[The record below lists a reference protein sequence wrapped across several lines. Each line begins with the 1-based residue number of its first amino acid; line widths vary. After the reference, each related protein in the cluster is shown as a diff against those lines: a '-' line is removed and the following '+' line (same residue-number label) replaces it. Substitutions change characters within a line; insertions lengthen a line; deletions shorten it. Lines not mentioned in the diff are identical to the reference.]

1 MHSPKNLLIHSIIR
15 KFVSNYQYNSS
26 TIMNHYI
33 VSARKYR
40 PSTFDSV
47 VGQKALTATLKN
59 AIASG
64 RLAHSYLFC
73 GSRGVGKT
81 SCARIF
87 AKTINCQS
95 PTATGEACNE
105 CDSCRAFN
113 EGNSLNIIELD
124 AASNNSVDDIRQL
137 VEQVQVPPGQG
148 KYRVF
153 IVDEVHMLSSA
164 AFNAFLKTLEEPP
177 SYVIFILATTEK
189 HKIIPTILSRC
200 QIYDFNR
207 ISVRDIADHLAYVAR
222 TEGMTAEPSALSVI
236 ARKADGAMRDALS
249 IFDQVAA
256 SSRGNIT
263 YASTIENLNVL
274 DFNYYNRLLDCFL
287 EGKVLETW
295 LIYKEIRDRGFDSH
309 FFINGLA
316 DYMRDLMVAR
326 DPSTIQLL
334 EADDEVRAVM
344 AERAVKC
351 HPEFIYRAMNLCND
365 ADLNYRT
372 ASNKQFLVELTLAK
386 ICQLLSP
393 SPGNS
398 GEGEG
403 QLKPIAAN
411 ASQPSPAPAPAP
423 ASATVASEPKARYT
437 ANVQQPQPQ
446 QQQPMPAA
454 QRPANIPPAP
464 PAQPAGQRRP
474 VSRPGTSTFSL
485 SGTVRQQGSTPGA
498 QPGSAV
504 PGNHAQKRS
513 NTYTLD
519 DLHKAWLNFMKAN
532 PTCHIL
538 INTMR
543 ASYPAPVEGHT
554 YRIMI
559 ENEKQREELETH
571 MQSLLTFL
579 RDAVGNDDITLT
591 IELNQGESSPHTWNE
606 RQVLQHML
614 ETNPEMRELIEGLQ
628 LSIG

>member
-1 MHSPKNLLIHSIIR
+1 
-15 KFVSNYQYNSS
+15 
-26 TIMNHYI
+26 MNHYI

-59 AIASG
+59 AISSG

-87 AKTINCQS
+87 AKTINCLS
-95 PTATGEACNE
+95 PTPAGEECNQ

-207 ISVRDIADHLAYVAR
+207 ITVRDIVDHLAYVAAS
-222 TEGMTAEPSALSVI
+222 EGMTAEPAALSVI

-263 YASTIENLNVL
+263 YAGTIENLNVL
-274 DFNYYNRLLDCFL
+274 DSNYYNRLLDCFL
-287 EGKVLETW
+287 QGKTLETW
-295 LIYKEIRDRGFDSH
+295 LIYKEIRDKGFDSH

-326 DPSTIQLL
+326 EPSTIVLL
-334 EADDEVRAVM
+334 EADDEVRNAM
-344 AERAVKC
+344 AQRAAKC
-351 HPEFIYRAMNLCND
+351 HPEFIYRAMNLCNE

-393 SPGNS
+393 SPVNS

-403 QLKPIAAN
+403 QLQNIAAN
-411 ASQPSPAPAPAP
+411 GAANATRPQQQQQQQPQQPQ
-423 ASATVASEPKARYT
+423 
-437 ANVQQPQPQ
+437 QQPQPAAR
-446 QQQPMPAA
+446 PAA
-454 QRPANIPPAP
+454 PL
-464 PAQPAGQRRP
+464 GT
-474 VSRPGTSTFSL
+474 SRP
-485 SGTVRQQGSTPGA
+485 
-498 QPGSAV
+498 SAV
-504 PGNHAQKRS
+504 PSRPTVKLGTGKTFSITGRNTANGAASNAQGQGTSATQLRDAK
-513 NTYTLD
+513 YTVEQ
-519 DLHKAWLNFMKAN
+519 LNAGWQAFMKAN
-532 PTCHIL
+532 PTYHIL
-538 INTMR
+538 VNTMR
-543 ASYPAPVEGHT
+543 ASYPALVEGHT
-554 YRIMI
+554 YRVMV

-571 MQSLLTFL
+571 MQPLLATL
-579 RDAVGNDDITLT
+579 RDATANDHISII
-591 IELNQGESSPHTWNE
+591 IELNQGEASPHTWNE
-606 RQVLQHML
+606 REVLQHMV
-614 ETNPEMRELIEGLQ
+614 EKNPEMRDFIESLQ

>member
-1 MHSPKNLLIHSIIR
+1 MD
-15 KFVSNYQYNSS
+15 
-26 TIMNHYI
+26 HYI

-87 AKTINCQS
+87 AKTINCLS
-95 PTATGEACNE
+95 PTPEGEACNE

-137 VEQVQVPPGQG
+137 VEQVQIPPGQG
-148 KYRVF
+148 RYRVF

-207 ISVRDIADHLAYVAR
+207 ITVRDMVDHLTYVAKS
-222 TEGMTAEPSALSVI
+222 EGITAEPSALNII

-263 YASTIENLNVL
+263 YRSTIDNLNVL

-287 EGKVLETW
+287 EGKVLDSW
-295 LIYKEIRDRGFDSH
+295 LIYKEIRDKGFDSH
-309 FFINGLA
+309 FFINGVA

-326 DPSTIQLL
+326 DPSTIVLL
-334 EADDEVRAVM
+334 EADDDARKAM
-344 AERAVKC
+344 AEKAVKC
-351 HPEFIYRAMNLCND
+351 HPEFIYRAMNLCNE

-398 GEGEG
+398 GEGGG
-403 QLKPIAAN
+403 QLQKIADSN
-411 ASQPSPAPAPAP
+411 TPSAPVQQAATTAAAPAAP
-423 ASATVASEPKARYT
+423 
-437 ANVQQPQPQ
+437 NVQPKTPVTAT
-446 QQQPMPAA
+446 PAQTSTSA
-454 QRPANIPPAP
+454 ASLQKPVTSPLPPPAAP
-464 PAQPAGQRRP
+464 PAGKRIIKKT
-474 VSRPGTSTFSL
+474 GIGTFSI
-485 SGTVRQQGSTPGA
+485 SGNDGNTSQQSSSLTPA
-498 QPGSAV
+498 ATQQRDAAYTPEQLNSAW
-504 PGNHAQKRS
+504 QS
-513 NTYTLD
+513 YI
-519 DLHKAWLNFMKAN
+519 KAH
-532 PTCHIL
+532 PTSHIL

-543 ASYPAPVEGHT
+543 ASFPSPMEGHT
-554 YRIMI
+554 YRVMV
-559 ENEKQREELETH
+559 ENEKQREEMMSAMPSILSTLH
-571 MQSLLTFL
+571 
-579 RDAVGNDDITLT
+579 DATSNDHIMITVE
-591 IELNQGESSPHTWNE
+591 INQGEASPHTWNE
-606 RQVLQHML
+606 RQVLNHMV
-614 ETNPEMRELIEGLQ
+614 ENNPGLRDFIDDMQ
-628 LSIG
+628 LTIG

>member
-1 MHSPKNLLIHSIIR
+1 MD
-15 KFVSNYQYNSS
+15 
-26 TIMNHYI
+26 HYI

-87 AKTINCQS
+87 AKTINCLS
-95 PTATGEACNE
+95 PTPEGEACNE

-113 EGNSLNIIELD
+113 EGNSLNIVELD

-137 VEQVQVPPGQG
+137 VEQVQIPPGQG
-148 KYRVF
+148 RYRVF

-207 ISVRDIADHLAYVAR
+207 ITVRDMVDHLTYVAKS
-222 TEGMTAEPSALSVI
+222 EGITAEPSALNII

-263 YASTIENLNVL
+263 YRSTIDNLNVL

-287 EGKVLETW
+287 EGKVLDSW
-295 LIYKEIRDRGFDSH
+295 LIYKEIRDKGFDSH
-309 FFINGLA
+309 FFINGVA

-326 DPSTIQLL
+326 DPSTIVLL
-334 EADDEVRAVM
+334 EADDDARKAM
-344 AERAVKC
+344 AEKAVKC
-351 HPEFIYRAMNLCND
+351 HPEFIYRAMNLCNE

-398 GEGEG
+398 GEGGG
-403 QLKPIAAN
+403 QLQKIADSN
-411 ASQPSPAPAPAP
+411 TPSAPVQQAATTAAAPAAP
-423 ASATVASEPKARYT
+423 
-437 ANVQQPQPQ
+437 NVQPKTPVTATPAQTSTSAASPQKPVTS
-446 QQQPMPAA
+446 PLPPPA
-454 QRPANIPPAP
+454 AP
-464 PAQPAGQRRP
+464 PAGKRIIKKT
-474 VSRPGTSTFSL
+474 GIGTFSI
-485 SGTVRQQGSTPGA
+485 SGNDGNTSQQSSSLTPAATQQRDAAYTPG
-498 QPGSAV
+498 QLNSAW
-504 PGNHAQKRS
+504 QS
-513 NTYTLD
+513 YI
-519 DLHKAWLNFMKAN
+519 KAH
-532 PTCHIL
+532 PTSHIL

-543 ASYPAPVEGHT
+543 ASFPSPMEGHT
-554 YRIMI
+554 YRVMV
-559 ENEKQREELETH
+559 ENEKQREEMMSAMPSILSTLH
-571 MQSLLTFL
+571 
-579 RDAVGNDDITLT
+579 DATSNDHIMITVE
-591 IELNQGESSPHTWNE
+591 INQGETSPHTWNE
-606 RQVLQHML
+606 RQVLNHMV
-614 ETNPEMRELIEGLQ
+614 ENNPGLRDFIDDMQ
-628 LSIG
+628 LTIG

>member
-1 MHSPKNLLIHSIIR
+1 MD
-15 KFVSNYQYNSS
+15 
-26 TIMNHYI
+26 HYI

-87 AKTINCQS
+87 AKTINCLS
-95 PTATGEACNE
+95 PTPEGEACNE

-137 VEQVQVPPGQG
+137 VEQVQIPPGQG
-148 KYRVF
+148 RYRVF

-207 ISVRDIADHLAYVAR
+207 ITVRDMVDHLTYVAKS
-222 TEGMTAEPSALSVI
+222 EGITAEPSALNII

-263 YASTIENLNVL
+263 YRSTIDNLNVL

-287 EGKVLETW
+287 EGKVLDSW
-295 LIYKEIRDRGFDSH
+295 LIYKEIRDKGFDSH
-309 FFINGLA
+309 FFINGVA

-326 DPSTIQLL
+326 DPSTIVLL
-334 EADDEVRAVM
+334 EADDDARKAM
-344 AERAVKC
+344 AEKAVKC
-351 HPEFIYRAMNLCND
+351 HPEFIYRAMNLCNE

-398 GEGEG
+398 GEGGG
-403 QLKPIAAN
+403 QLQKIADSN
-411 ASQPSPAPAPAP
+411 TPSAPVQQAATTAAAPAAP
-423 ASATVASEPKARYT
+423 
-437 ANVQQPQPQ
+437 NVQPKTPVTATPAQTSTSAASPQKPVTS
-446 QQQPMPAA
+446 PLPPPA
-454 QRPANIPPAP
+454 AP
-464 PAQPAGQRRP
+464 PAGKRIIKKT
-474 VSRPGTSTFSL
+474 GIGTFSI
-485 SGTVRQQGSTPGA
+485 SGNDGNTAQQSSSLTPA
-498 QPGSAV
+498 ATQQRDAAYTPEQLNSAW
-504 PGNHAQKRS
+504 QS
-513 NTYTLD
+513 YI
-519 DLHKAWLNFMKAN
+519 KAH
-532 PTCHIL
+532 PTSHIL

-543 ASYPAPVEGHT
+543 ASFPSPMEGHT
-554 YRIMI
+554 YRVMV
-559 ENEKQREELETH
+559 ENEKQREEMMSAMPSILSTLH
-571 MQSLLTFL
+571 
-579 RDAVGNDDITLT
+579 DATSNDHIMITVE
-591 IELNQGESSPHTWNE
+591 INQGEASPHTWNE
-606 RQVLQHML
+606 RQVLNHMV
-614 ETNPEMRELIEGLQ
+614 ENNPGLRDFIDDMQ
-628 LSIG
+628 LTIG

>member
-1 MHSPKNLLIHSIIR
+1 MD
-15 KFVSNYQYNSS
+15 
-26 TIMNHYI
+26 HYI

-87 AKTINCQS
+87 AKTINCLS
-95 PTATGEACNE
+95 PTPQGEACNE
-105 CDSCRAFN
+105 CESCRAFN

-137 VEQVQVPPGQG
+137 VEQVQIPPGQG

-164 AFNAFLKTLEEPP
+164 AFNSFLKTLEEPP

-207 ISVRDIADHLAYVAR
+207 ITVRDISEHLSYVAR
-222 TEGMTAEPSALSVI
+222 SEGISAEPSALNII

-263 YASTIENLNVL
+263 YKSTIENLNVL

-287 EGKVLETW
+287 EGKVLESW
-295 LIYKEIRDRGFDSH
+295 LIYKEIRDKGFDSH
-309 FFINGLA
+309 FFINGIA

-326 DPSTIQLL
+326 DPSTIVLL
-334 EADDEVRAVM
+334 EADDEARKAM
-344 AERAVKC
+344 AEKAVKC
-351 HPEFIYRAMNLCND
+351 HPEFLYRAMNLCNE

-398 GEGEG
+398 GEGGG
-403 QLKPIAAN
+403 QLQKIAATD
-411 ASQPSPAPAPAP
+411 AKTDTPPAAKSPVSPPSKAPATVQPSAQPSVQPSVQQAPATAVSVATDAPAPPYSAPKKTVSPPPPPP
-423 ASATVASEPKARYT
+423 ASATTGKRPIKHGIGTFSISSAGNR
-437 ANVQQPQPQ
+437 QPQ
-446 QQQPMPAA
+446 QSPSLTNEAA
-454 QRPANIPPAP
+454 
-464 PAQPAGQRRP
+464 
-474 VSRPGTSTFSL
+474 S
-485 SGTVRQQGSTPGA
+485 
-498 QPGSAV
+498 
-504 PGNHAQKRS
+504 KREAS
-513 NTYTLD
+513 YTATQLNA
-519 DLHKAWLNFMKAN
+519 AWQEYINAH
-532 PTCHIL
+532 PSSHIL

-543 ASYPAPVEGHT
+543 ASFPAHVADHT
-554 YRIMI
+554 YRVMV
-559 ENEKQREELETH
+559 ENEKQHEEMLSAMPSILSTLH
-571 MQSLLTFL
+571 
-579 RDAVGNDDITLT
+579 DATSNDLINITVE
-591 IELNQGESSPHTWNE
+591 INKGEASPHTWNE
-606 RQVLQHML
+606 RQVLSHMV
-614 ETNPEMRELIEGLQ
+614 ENNPELRDFIDDMQ
-628 LSIG
+628 LTIG